1 MLFLSKSKTKD
12 VIPLS
17 PEEIL
22 ELVVKTWETCISYE
36 KQGKIVTGGGFVS
49 NDGCIEVWNVNSNE
63 ELYTLASQI
72 PMSLYCNNE
81 FIPLVTHEQALESAK
96 QGLAALKAS
105 KK

>member
-1 MLFLSKSKTKD
+1 MLFLSKSKAKD

-22 ELVVKTWETCISYE
+22 ELVVKTWEVCISYE

-49 NDGCIEVWNVNSNE
+49 DDGCIEVWNVDSNE
-63 ELYTLASQI
+63 ELYKLGAQI
-72 PMSLYCNNE
+72 PMSPYCNHE

-96 QGLAALKAS
+96 QALAALKAA